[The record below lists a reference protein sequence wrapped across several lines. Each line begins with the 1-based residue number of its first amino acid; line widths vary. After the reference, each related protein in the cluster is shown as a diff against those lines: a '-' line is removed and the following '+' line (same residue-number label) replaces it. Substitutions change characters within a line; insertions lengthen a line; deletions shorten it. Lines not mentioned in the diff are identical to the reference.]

1 MQNLDVWLNL
11 WREQHKWPQRLAFSQ
26 RDLFV
31 NTFSWCT
38 QPSLAMFP
46 IRSAILRLDPSSS
59 CFTSSHLIFVHLCL
73 ETREYHE
80 ALPVLKNDIYHFPL
94 NPDKVASGPSTRF
107 ACSHHESSSAFI
119 TVASNLSDKLEYQD
133 HLKYYLYGAMIYI
146 GLRDWERALLF
157 LEIVIASP
165 IINTTSVIQVEAYKK
180 WVLVSLLLKGRVSL
194 LYLQKSNTLRPIYLF
209 PPQPIPVPK
218 TTAAQASKHYTALA
232 RAYDFLAK
240 TFVNGLVEET
250 TARSL
255 IAVSE
260 AGQNIWQE
268 VWFSPGTSMT
278 TNILQRVKLIR
289 VRIVIWGLYGRF

>member
-11 WREQHKWPQRLAFSQ
+11 WPEQHKWPQRLAFSQ

-31 NTFSWCT
+31 TTLSWCT
-38 QPSLAMFP
+38 QPSLAIFP

-94 NPDKVASGPSTRF
+94 NSDKGASGPSTRF
-107 ACSHHESSSAFI
+107 ACSNHESSSAFM

-133 HLKYYLYGAMIYI
+133 HLKYFLYGAMIYI

-165 IINTTSVIQVEAYKK
+165 TINTTSIIQVEAYKK

-194 LYLQKSNTLRPIYLF
+194 LSPPKSNNITAYLL
-209 PPQPIPVPK
+209 IS
-218 TTAAQASKHYTALA
+218 TTAYTSPKNHC
-232 RAYDFLAK
+232 RSGVK
-240 TFVNGLVEET
+240 TLYCPCQG
-250 TARSL
+250 
-255 IAVSE
+255 
-260 AGQNIWQE
+260 
-268 VWFSPGTSMT
+268 VWYPG
-278 TNILQRVKLIR
+278 
-289 VRIVIWGLYGRF
+289 